1 MMIDA
6 VGGIRPSQQ
15 RPQNNA
21 SAVRY
26 GSVSKSDSVEIS
38 AEGARKAE
46 HSHVKDLVKSS
57 ESPERASKIQEVQRR
72 LTDGVYD
79 NLSREQTDKI
89 SESLM
94 LMFYASGKSK
104 S

>member
-1 MMIDA
+1 MIDA
-6 VGGIRPSQQ
+6 AGGIRPSQQ
-15 RPQNNA
+15 RPQTNA
-21 SAVRY
+21 STVRY

-38 AEGARKAE
+38 AEGAKKAE
-46 HSHVKDLVKSS
+46 HSHVKELVKSA
-57 ESPERASKIQEVQRR
+57 ESPERASKIQEVQRK
-72 LTDGVYD
+72 LADGIYD

-94 LMFYASGKSK
+94 LMFYASRESK